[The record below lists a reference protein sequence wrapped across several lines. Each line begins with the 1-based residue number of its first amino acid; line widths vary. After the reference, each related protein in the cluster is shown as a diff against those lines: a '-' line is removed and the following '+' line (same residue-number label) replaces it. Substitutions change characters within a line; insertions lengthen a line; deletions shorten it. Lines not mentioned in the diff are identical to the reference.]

1 MKLKVQHHFQF
12 STNLNNFNK
21 QHNMTT
27 ATSNLKDPCTRSGR
41 LLRAEDDKPE
51 VETRSFDHGM
61 FYLYVAHIRFIL
73 IYHHFP

>member
-1 MKLKVQHHFQF
+1 
-12 STNLNNFNK
+12 
-21 QHNMTT
+21 MTT

-73 IYHHFP
+73 IHHHFP